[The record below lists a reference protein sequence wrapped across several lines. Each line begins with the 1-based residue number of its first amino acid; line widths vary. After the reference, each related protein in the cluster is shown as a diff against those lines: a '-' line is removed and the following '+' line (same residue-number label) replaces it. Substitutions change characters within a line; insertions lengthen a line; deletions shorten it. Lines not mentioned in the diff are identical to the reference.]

1 MNTAMMDTR
10 RAAGDRRC
18 VVEAG
23 NIDPATE
30 QQHRRDKLI
39 DRELHTCRTATNR
52 AARAFLQRGLWVEV
66 YDDDTR
72 ELLAGPFDP
81 DQAAPAYIV

>member
-10 RAAGDRRC
+10 CAAGDRRF

-23 NIDPATE
+23 NTDPVA
-30 QQHRRDKLI
+30 QHQHEHDELV
-39 DRELHTCRTATNR
+39 DRELHTCRTTANR
-52 AARAFLQRGLWVEV
+52 AARSFLRRGLWVEV
-66 YDDDTR
+66 YDDETK

-81 DQAAPAYIV
+81 DQAAPSYIV

>member
-10 RAAGDRRC
+10 CAAGDRRF

-23 NIDPATE
+23 NIDPSK
-30 QQHRRDKLI
+30 QHQHEHDELI
-39 DRELHTCRTATNR
+39 DRELHTCRTTANR
-52 AARAFLQRGLWVEV
+52 AARSFLQQGLCVEV
-66 YDDDTR
+66 YDDETK

-81 DQAAPAYIV
+81 DQATPSYIV

>member
-1 MNTAMMDTR
+1 MNNAMMDTGC
-10 RAAGDRRC
+10 AAGDRRF

-23 NIDPATE
+23 NADPAT
-30 QQHRRDKLI
+30 QHQYERDELT
-39 DRELHTCRTATNR
+39 DRELHTSRASANR
-52 AARAFLQRGLWVEV
+52 AARSFLQRGLWVEV

-81 DQAAPAYIV
+81 DEPAPSYIV